1 MEFVKLIIKSKL
13 IEMNEKPE
21 FNYLINTG
29 FYIFKPDAL
38 EYLMN
43 NYKTDMNQF
52 IEKLKKNK
60 KRIGVYQFRKFMVRC
75 WPMG

>member
-1 MEFVKLIIKSKL
+1 
-13 IEMNEKPE
+13 MNEKPE

-29 FYIFKPDAL
+29 FYILKPDAL

-60 KRIGVYQFRKFMVRC
+60 KELAYIQFQEIH
-75 WPMG
+75 G